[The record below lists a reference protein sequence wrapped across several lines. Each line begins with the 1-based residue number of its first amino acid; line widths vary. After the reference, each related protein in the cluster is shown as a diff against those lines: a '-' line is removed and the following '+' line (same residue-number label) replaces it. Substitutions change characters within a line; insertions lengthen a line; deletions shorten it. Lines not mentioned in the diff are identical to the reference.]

1 MSNEKRHLIM
11 IIGMCCLNV
20 FISNAQN
27 KCMYEFE
34 CDYFDKAYSCPV
46 QWFGDTLLVVND
58 LFNEIILSKEAVF
71 TFRDSCVYL
80 TIDGQEG
87 LFWGNTRMGSWIV
100 SEVEHERFTIKW
112 DSIFCA
118 NDNDTIYKFEFIP
131 YYQEKN
137 PYRANDGTETFLHYC
152 DMTSYYWTR
161 LEGIIAFEGDY
172 LYVRKDQES
181 FKTCLK
187 NIK

>member
-1 MSNEKRHLIM
+1 MGNEKRHLIM
-11 IIGMCCLNV
+11 IIGMFCLNV

-27 KCMYEFE
+27 KCMYEYE
-34 CDYFDKAYSCPV
+34 CDYFDKSYSCPI

-58 LFNEIILSKEAVF
+58 LFNEIILSNEAVF

-87 LFWGNTRMGSWIV
+87 LFWGNRKIGSWNITG
-100 SEVEHERFTIKW
+100 EEHQRFTIKW
-112 DSIFCA
+112 DSVFCT
-118 NDNDTIYKFEFIP
+118 NDTIFKFEFIP

-137 PYRANDGTETFLHYC
+137 PYRENDGTESYHHYC

-161 LEGIIAFEGDY
+161 SEGIIAFEGEW
-172 LYVRKDQES
+172 LFVRKDQK
-181 FKTCLK
+181 FLKQCLK
-187 NIK
+187 SIE